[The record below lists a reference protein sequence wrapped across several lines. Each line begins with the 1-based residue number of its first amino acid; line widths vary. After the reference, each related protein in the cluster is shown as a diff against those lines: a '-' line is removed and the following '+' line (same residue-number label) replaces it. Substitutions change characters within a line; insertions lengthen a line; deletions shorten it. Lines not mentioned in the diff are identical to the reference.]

1 MDSEN
6 WPYSGHCPYPGHRA
20 MSGRWPG
27 RAMGLDPSCLLDP
40 GEAVFL
46 SFRERK
52 EILSF
57 ASAHVTQS
65 DFLPRGNDLRS

>member
-1 MDSEN
+1 MPD
-6 WPYSGHCPYPGHRA
+6 
-20 MSGRWPG
+20 
-27 RAMGLDPSCLLDP
+27 SCLLDS

-57 ASAHVTQS
+57 ASAYVTQS
-65 DFLPRGNDLRS
+65 DFLPRGND

>member
-1 MDSEN
+1 MQKKVKNTCNILDSGGVVARPFHFLFE
-6 WPYSGHCPYPGHRA
+6 H
-20 MSGRWPG
+20 
-27 RAMGLDPSCLLDP
+27 LDP

-57 ASAHVTQS
+57 ASAYVTQS
-65 DFLPRGNDLRS
+65 DFLPRGND